1 MQTTASAELIPVED
15 YDDMPDSWTRLDGV
29 RVLVV
34 DDDDDA
40 REAIV
45 TVLGECGA
53 DVIPAASG
61 AEALAAMKRTTVHV
75 LVSDIAMPG
84 MDGHRL
90 IRRVRDLEPAR
101 GGSVPAVALTAYAAP
116 PDRTRALLAGYQ
128 VYLPKPFD
136 PPELVTLVAKLA
148 GLTADA

>member
-1 MQTTASAELIPVED
+1 MQTIVSAELVPIEH
-15 YDDMPDSWTRLDGV
+15 DDDLADTWVRLDGV

-40 REAIV
+40 RGAIV
-45 TVLGECGA
+45 TVLEECGA
-53 DVIPAASG
+53 DVLAAASG
-61 AEALAAMKRTTVHV
+61 GEALALMKRATVHV

-90 IRRVRDLEPAR
+90 IRRVRDLAPQR
-101 GGSVPAVALTAYAAP
+101 GGNVPAVALTAYAAP

-148 GLTADA
+148 GLTTDA

>member
-1 MQTTASAELIPVED
+1 MQNLSTAELAPTD
-15 YDDMPDSWTRLDGV
+15 YDEALDSPPRLNGIQ
-29 RVLVV
+29 VLVV

-40 REAIV
+40 RDAV
-45 TVLGECGA
+45 VAVLEECGA

-61 AEALAAMKRTTVHV
+61 AEALAVLKRTSPNV

-90 IRRVRDLEPAR
+90 IRRVRELGPGQ
-101 GGSVPAVALTAYAAP
+101 GGSMPALALTAYAAP

-136 PPELVTLVAKLA
+136 PSELVALVAKLA
-148 GLTADA
+148 GLDADA

>member
-1 MQTTASAELIPVED
+1 MQTIASAELIST
-15 YDDMPDSWTRLDGV
+15 DDDDAPESGIRLEGV

-40 REAIV
+40 RTAIV
-45 TVLGECGA
+45 TVLEECGA

-61 AEALAAMKRTTVHV
+61 PEALAAMKRTTVHV
-75 LVSDIAMPG
+75 LVSDIAMRG

-90 IRRVRDLEPAR
+90 IRRVRDLEPGR

-136 PPELVTLVAKLA
+136 PPELVTMVAKLA
-148 GLTADA
+148 GLTTDA